1 MEPCDQEQILRPRK
15 RKWTLVLLGSVS
27 FVAIGLMML
36 RDPNE
41 SRVITGFFLGFFAL
55 CGVVS
60 LVQFVPGS
68 SFLQLTPEGLTVRTM
83 WRTQSHR
90 WSDIEQFGVAEFS
103 SGRHRQKLV
112 GFDFAASYPSEGMA
126 RKMRDLNRRLSGF
139 EASLPDNYGW
149 KYAELAEHLNTLKV
163 RYTGRS

>member
-1 MEPCDQEQILRPRK
+1 MEPYDQDQILRPRK
-15 RKWTLVLLGSVS
+15 RKWALVLLASTS

-41 SRVITGFFLGFFAL
+41 NRVITHFFLGFFAL
-55 CGVVS
+55 CGGVS

-68 SFLQLTPEGLTVRTM
+68 SFLQLTPEGFTVRTM

-90 WSDIEQFGVAEFS
+90 WSDIEQFGVAEVI
-103 SGRHRQKLV
+103 SGYQRHKLV
-112 GFDFAASYPSEGMA
+112 GFDFSAGYPREGMA
-126 RKMRDLNRRLSGF
+126 QKMMDLNRRLSGF

-149 KYAELAEHLNTLKV
+149 KYAELVEHLNTLKA
-163 RYTGRS
+163 RFTGRS